1 MKNYL
6 ELLQVL
12 FIMFA
17 PWIFTFVTPVLLLT
31 GFVISI
37 VRFKKRN
44 MDDIKECTKRKRYV
58 IILSV
63 LTVLNIAFAAWVICS
78 IMCGEADSIC

>member
-1 MKNYL
+1 MLKG
-6 ELLQVL
+6 L
-12 FIMFA
+12 FIMLA
-17 PWIFTFVTPVLLLT
+17 PWVAAFVTPVLLLT
-31 GFVISI
+31 GLVISI

-63 LTVLNIAFAAWVICS
+63 LTVLNIAFATWVICS

>member
-6 ELLQVL
+6 ELLQGL
-12 FIMFA
+12 FIMLA

-37 VRFKKRN
+37 VRLKKRDN
-44 MDDIKECTKRKRYV
+44 DDIKGSIKRKRLV
-58 IILSV
+58 IILSI

-78 IMCGEADSIC
+78 IMWGEADSIC